1 MASLSL
7 NTKLVIVLIS
17 ISGSAI
23 AALTLISIDIMQQ
36 SLKKDA
42 SLRLNV
48 IATDRIQ
55 TLKNVWNLRLQ
66 QVETLAQDADVKSL
80 LITASQHSDPS
91 SLNAKIKE
99 GLMKDFT
106 RLTLDRD
113 EQIYD
118 LLIADA
124 NGQIILSQDS
134 SKEGQSI
141 SQSSAFVEGKSRAH
155 YNIEF
160 DSENKKA
167 ML

>member
-23 AALTLISIDIMQQ
+23 AGLTLISIDIMQQ

-66 QVETLAQDADVKSL
+66 QVETLAQDTDVKSL
-80 LITASQHSDPS
+80 LSTASQHNSDPS

-106 RLTLDRD
+106 RL
-113 EQIYD
+113 
-118 LLIADA
+118 
-124 NGQIILSQDS
+124 
-134 SKEGQSI
+134 
-141 SQSSAFVEGKSRAH
+141 
-155 YNIEF
+155 
-160 DSENKKA
+160 
-167 ML
+167 